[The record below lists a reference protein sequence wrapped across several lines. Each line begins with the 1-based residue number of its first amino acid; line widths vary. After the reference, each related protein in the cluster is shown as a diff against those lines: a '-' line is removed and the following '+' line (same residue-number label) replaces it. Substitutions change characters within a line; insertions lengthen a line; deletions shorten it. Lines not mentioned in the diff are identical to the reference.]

1 MFLQVDLC
9 APIKISNSIIML
21 FRKELYCKLIKNP
34 VKLVWDW
41 LWLIQ
46 KLTWLSFFV
55 KALFRFQSSMQKRQS
70 IPCSVPEINKVK
82 SASPCSK
89 RVREIMFE
97 LSEFAPNSCCD
108 NEVNKAK
115 ESNVKV
121 MRFWQKSH
129 FKTYRSLAAISCCDN
144 EINKVKKTNVKVRCF
159 EQKSFLNL

>member
-1 MFLQVDLC
+1 
-9 APIKISNSIIML
+9 
-21 FRKELYCKLIKNP
+21 
-34 VKLVWDW
+34 
-41 LWLIQ
+41 
-46 KLTWLSFFV
+46 
-55 KALFRFQSSMQKRQS
+55 MQNRQS
-70 IPCSVPEINKVK
+70 VPCCVSEINKVTCAL
-82 SASPCSK
+82 SSSK
-89 RVREIMFE
+89 RVCDIMFE
-97 LSEFAPNSCCD
+97 FYEIAPNSCCD